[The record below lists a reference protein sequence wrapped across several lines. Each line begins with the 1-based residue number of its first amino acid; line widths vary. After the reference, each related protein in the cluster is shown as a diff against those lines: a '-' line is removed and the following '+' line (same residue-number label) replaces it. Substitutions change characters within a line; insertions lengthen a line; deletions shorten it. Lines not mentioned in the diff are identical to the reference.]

1 MMLGA
6 ISLSDLQ
13 YRPAEPEDADALA
26 DLRVRAMK
34 DSLEALG
41 RFDPVR
47 ARERFLLGFEPN
59 CTQQIFQN
67 AVLVGFWVLKPQEP
81 VWLLDHLYVLP
92 GHQGQGIGA
101 QVLVCVFAQADRA
114 GKTLRLGALKGSRS
128 NDFYLRHGFVKVGEG
143 EWDLYYERQA
153 MSVDCSDRGF
163 IPAAPV
169 QVRCVGPADQ

>member
-6 ISLSDLQ
+6 ISFSDLR
-13 YRPAEPEDADALA
+13 YRPAEPEDAGALA
-26 DLRVRAMK
+26 DLRVLAMK

-101 QVLVCVFAQADRA
+101 QVLVNVFRKPIGQARTCA
-114 GKTLRLGALKGSRS
+114 WVRS
-128 NDFYLRHGFVKVGEG
+128 KAVAPTTFTFAS
-143 EWDLYYERQA
+143 DL
-153 MSVDCSDRGF
+153 
-163 IPAAPV
+163 
-169 QVRCVGPADQ
+169 